1 MPEIHEEQLIIKFYK
16 LKRNN
21 DDYIEI
27 IGDELTQAL
36 TSVVEELVGDSIVV
50 EVESVK

>member
-1 MPEIHEEQLIIKFYK
+1 MPKIHEEQLVIKFYK

-21 DDYIEI
+21 DDSTEI